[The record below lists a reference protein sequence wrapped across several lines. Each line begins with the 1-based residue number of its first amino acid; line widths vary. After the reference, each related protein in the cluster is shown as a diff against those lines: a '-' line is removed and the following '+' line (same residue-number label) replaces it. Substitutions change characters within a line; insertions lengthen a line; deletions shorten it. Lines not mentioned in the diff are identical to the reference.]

1 MKCKTE
7 MGRKV
12 RTCVDTTR
20 NCMMVN
26 TMAALAGLVN
36 MSKPEKQV
44 DETTKQ
50 DEVKRWFVMRD
61 LKRCNAKNPAYK
73 MLQDLKFEVFTPMKW
88 HVATRKGEKI
98 REEIPVIRDLLFVH
112 SNRSD
117 LDPIVEKTE
126 TLQYRF
132 LRRTWREPMTV
143 MESDMER
150 FIHAVNSSKSV
161 KYYLP
166 EELATEMYNKKI
178 RIIGGNLDGYEGK
191 LLTVRGSKT
200 KRLLVELPGA
210 LSVGV
215 EVSPE
220 FIQLI

>member
-1 MKCKTE
+1 MIQE
-7 MGRKV
+7 
-12 RTCVDTTR
+12 
-20 NCMMVN
+20 
-26 TMAALAGLVN
+26 
-36 MSKPEKQV
+36 
-44 DETTKQ
+44 
-50 DEVKRWFVMRD
+50 
-61 LKRCNAKNPAYK
+61 LKRCNAKNTAYK

-215 EVSPE
+215 EVSSE

>member
-1 MKCKTE
+1 
-7 MGRKV
+7 
-12 RTCVDTTR
+12 
-20 NCMMVN
+20 
-26 TMAALAGLVN
+26 
-36 MSKPEKQV
+36 
-44 DETTKQ
+44 
-50 DEVKRWFVMRD
+50 
-61 LKRCNAKNPAYK
+61 
-73 MLQDLKFEVFTPMKW
+73 
-88 HVATRKGEKI
+88 
-98 REEIPVIRDLLFVH
+98 
-112 SNRSD
+112 
-117 LDPIVEKTE
+117 
-126 TLQYRF
+126 
-132 LRRTWREPMTV
+132 MTV

-215 EVSPE
+215 EVSSE